1 MKTELIYTG
10 SGQYVGKTMC
20 GFTNLCNYSIKIT
33 KGLYGYTVED
43 IIDCEDNRGGCIQ
56 YASERSLRTNW
67 LLEEELRN

>member
-20 GFTNLCNYSIKIT
+20 GFTNLCEYSIKIN

-43 IIDCEDNRGGCIQ
+43 VINDGDEHRGCIQ
-56 YASERSLRTNW
+56 YASERSLRKNW